1 MLHWL
6 SIVYC
11 HVCDKSLTVSFS
23 LDSSTDGELPVMVNL
38 SSPGEQT
45 SLDLSVRT
53 DIVVGVRYNVTM
65 VAQNALGPSEQSDS
79 VSVTKLACKCQIQL

>member
-1 MLHWL
+1 M
-6 SIVYC
+6 
-11 HVCDKSLTVSFS
+11 
-23 LDSSTDGELPVMVNL
+23 MVNL

-79 VSVTKLACKCQIQL
+79 ILVTKQAGKYQTHLRIYTINMMPVH

>member
-23 LDSSTDGELPVMVNL
+23 SDSSTDGELPVMVNL
-38 SSPGEQT
+38 SSPGQQT
-45 SLDLSVRT
+45 SLDLSLRT
-53 DIVVGVRYNVTM
+53 DIVIGVQYNVTM
-65 VAQNALGPSEQSDS
+65 VAQNALGASEQSDS
-79 VSVTKLACKCQIQL
+79 ILVTKQAGKYQTHL